1 MKKALLASTLLTSA
15 LISGNAVSAVIT
27 QLAAPGALTLSN
39 NFETSKNNADVTFN
53 STATIMTAAQATSNV
68 TPSGDKGLVDS
79 VGNAPLIGTLSSATT
94 SVGMWFGN
102 DDFNLDFNAVLEI
115 FDGSTLLGSVSVLS
129 NANDYADQF
138 IGLSS
143 DIAFDSFH
151 IYYQRPNAQQLSVY
165 IDDVYLASTSVP
177 EPATLTLLGLGL
189 AGIGF
194 SRKKKTA

>member
-1 MKKALLASTLLTSA
+1 MKKALLASALLTS
-15 LISGNAVSAVIT
+15 LFVSGNSVATVIT
-27 QLAAPGALTLSN
+27 QIAAPGSLTLSN
-39 NFETSKNNADVTFN
+39 DFETSKNNADVTFN
-53 STATIMTAAQATSNV
+53 NTAYLILASDASSSV
-68 TPSGDKGLVDS
+68 TPSGTKGLVDT
-79 VGNAPLIGTLSSATT
+79 VGNAPLIGTLSSAAT

-102 DDFNLDFNAVLEI
+102 DDYNLDFNAVLEI
-115 FDGSTLLGSVSVLS
+115 FDGATLLGSVSVSS

-151 IYYQRPNAQQLSVY
+151 IYYERPNADQLSVY
-165 IDDVYLASTSVP
+165 IDDLYLGASSVP

-194 SRKKKTA
+194 SRKKKAA